1 MTRQDVVIIGAGG
14 HGSEVHSYLHDL
26 VNAGQPLRL
35 VGFIDDRVPI
45 GRFLGSEILGGLSV
59 LEQMTKKRA
68 EVNYI
73 TAFGDNPTRREIVG
87 KLEALQISGLRP
99 WTLRHPTANIGY
111 EVAIG
116 DGTLLAPGVIVT
128 TRVRVGRHCI
138 LNVNASV
145 SHDCKI
151 GDFVNINPG
160 ATICGDVAIGDG
172 SFIGA
177 GAVVKE
183 KITIGRGVLVGAG
196 AVVVKDVPDGAKVVG
211 VPATVV
217 GKDAMTWRK

>member
-1 MTRQDVVIIGAGG
+1 MTGQDVVIIGAGG

-35 VGFIDDRVPI
+35 VGFIDDRLPVGPL
-45 GRFLGSEILGGLSV
+45 LGSEILGGLSA
-59 LEQMTKKRA
+59 LGQIGKGHDTL
-68 EVNYI
+68 NYI
-73 TAFGDNPTRREIVG
+73 TAFGDNPTRRKIVER
-87 KLEALQISGLRP
+87 LEALQIPGLRP
-99 WTLRHPTANIGY
+99 WTLRHSTANIGY
-111 EVAIG
+111 EVEIG

-128 TRVRVGRHCI
+128 TRVSVGRHCV
-138 LNVNASV
+138 LNVNVSV
-145 SHDCKI
+145 SHDCRI

-160 ATICGDVAIGDG
+160 VTICGDVAIGDG

-183 KITIGRGVLVGAG
+183 KITIGQGVLVGAG

-211 VPATVV
+211 VPASVV
-217 GKDAMTWRK
+217 GADAIAWRK

>member
-1 MTRQDVVIIGAGG
+1 MTGQDVVIIGAGG
-14 HGSEVHSYLHDL
+14 HGSEVRSYLHDL

-35 VGFIDDRVPI
+35 VGFIDDRLPI
-45 GRFLGSEILGGLSV
+45 GPLLGSEVLGGLSA
-59 LEQMTKKRA
+59 LAQIGTEHDILH
-68 EVNYI
+68 YI
-73 TAFGDNPTRREIVG
+73 TAFGDNPTRREIVE
-87 KLEALQISGLRP
+87 KLAALQISALRP

-111 EVAIG
+111 EVEIG

-128 TRVRVGRHCI
+128 TRVRLGRHCI

-183 KITIGRGVLVGAG
+183 RITIGQGVLVGAG
-196 AVVVKDVPDGAKVVG
+196 AVVVKDVPDRAKVVG

-217 GKDAMTWRK
+217 GKDAIAWRK

>member
-1 MTRQDVVIIGAGG
+1 MTGQDVVIIGAGG

-26 VNAGQPLRL
+26 VNGGQPLHL
-35 VGFIDDRVPI
+35 VGFIDDRLPVGPL
-45 GRFLGSEILGGLSV
+45 LGSEILGGLSV
-59 LEQMTKKRA
+59 LEQMTKERA
-68 EVNYI
+68 ELNYI
-73 TAFGDNPTRREIVG
+73 TAFGDNPTRRKIVE
-87 KLEALQISGLRP
+87 KLGALQISGPRP

-111 EVAIG
+111 EVEIG
-116 DGTLLAPGVIVT
+116 DGTLLAPGVIIT

-138 LNVNASV
+138 LNVNTSV
-145 SHDCKI
+145 SHDCRI

-183 KITIGRGVLVGAG
+183 KITIGQGVLVGAG
-196 AVVVKDVPDGAKVVG
+196 AVVVKDVPDRAKVVG
-211 VPATVV
+211 VPASVV
-217 GKDAMTWRK
+217 GKDAIAW

>member
-1 MTRQDVVIIGAGG
+1 MTGQDVVIIGAGG

-35 VGFIDDRVPI
+35 VGFIDDRLPVGPL
-45 GRFLGSEILGGLSV
+45 LGSEILGGLSA
-59 LEQMTKKRA
+59 LRQIGTERDILH
-68 EVNYI
+68 YI
-73 TAFGDNPTRREIVG
+73 TAFGDNPTRRKIVE
-87 KLEALQISGLRP
+87 KLAALQISALRP

-111 EVAIG
+111 EVEIG

-138 LNVNASV
+138 LNVKASV

-183 KITIGRGVLVGAG
+183 RITIGQGVLVGAG
-196 AVVVKDVPDGAKVVG
+196 AVVVKDVPDRAKVVG

-217 GKDAMTWRK
+217 GKDAIAWRK

>member
-1 MTRQDVVIIGAGG
+1 MTGQDVVIIGAGG

-35 VGFIDDRVPI
+35 VGFIDDRLPVGPL
-45 GRFLGSEILGGLSV
+45 LGSEILGGLSA
-59 LEQMTKKRA
+59 LAQIGTDHDILH
-68 EVNYI
+68 YI
-73 TAFGDNPTRREIVG
+73 TAFGDNPTRRKIVE
-87 KLEALQISGLRP
+87 KLEAVKIPTLRP
-99 WTLRHPTANIGY
+99 WTLRHPTVNIGY
-111 EVAIG
+111 EVEIG
-116 DGTLLAPGVIVT
+116 EGTLLAPGVIVT

-177 GAVVKE
+177 GAVLKE
-183 KITIGRGVLVGAG
+183 KITIGEGVLVGAG
-196 AVVVKDVPDGAKVVG
+196 AVVVKDVPNGAKVVG
-211 VPATVV
+211 VPASVV
-217 GKDAMTWRK
+217 GKDAIAW